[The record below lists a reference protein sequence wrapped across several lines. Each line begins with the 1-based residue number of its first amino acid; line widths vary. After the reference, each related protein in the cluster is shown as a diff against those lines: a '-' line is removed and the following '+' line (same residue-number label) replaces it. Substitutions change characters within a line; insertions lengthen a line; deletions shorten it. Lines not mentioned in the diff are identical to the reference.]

1 MQSHFKLDCP
11 HCRKT
16 YNIRADEATGWW
28 DDHVTRCPSLTRHQE
43 LTVAGFFAAVRA
55 RLHQH
60 ALERM
65 RVIGTVMLQL
75 RGAAGEI
82 KWVQCGG
89 NLVVNAGKDWVI
101 DRIQSGSPP
110 ALMNYQ
116 AIGTGT
122 TAAAA
127 GDTALQTEV
136 ARQNDGTH
144 SQPTSTTDRL
154 VTTFAAGTGTG
165 AITETGRLNAGS
177 GGTLLARQVFSVV
190 NKGASDSLQVTHDI
204 TVS

>member
-1 MQSHFKLDCP
+1 MKMNTKLSCP
-11 HCRKT
+11 HCSKE
-16 YNIRADEATGWW
+16 YVMPLGHAKEWY
-28 DDHVTRCPSLTRHQE
+28 DDHVVKCAVGPASETLWDYVSWASKRISGGFRSSIKITGRVFME
-43 LTVAGFFAAVRA
+43 LRNWCGEVIHVQVA
-55 RLHQH
+55 H
-60 ALERM
+60 
-65 RVIGTVMLQL
+65 
-75 RGAAGEI
+75 
-82 KWVQCGG
+82 

-116 AIGTGT
+116 AIGTGA

-127 GDTALQTEV
+127 GDTALETEV

-154 VTTFAAGTGTG
+154 VTTFGAGVGTG
-165 AITETGRLNAGS
+165 AITETGRLNAGA

-190 NKGASDSLQVTHDI
+190 NKGAGDSLQVTHDI